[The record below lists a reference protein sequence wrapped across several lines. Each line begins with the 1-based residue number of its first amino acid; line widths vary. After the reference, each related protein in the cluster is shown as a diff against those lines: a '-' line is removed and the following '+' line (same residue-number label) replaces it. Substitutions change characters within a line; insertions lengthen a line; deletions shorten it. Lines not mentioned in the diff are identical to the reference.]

1 MGSIGEITIPRPEI
15 AVVTSNGRA
24 YYRIVLLMK
33 KIGMPFKDLIIA
45 PQLSTMSRHS
55 GNVEDYLNQSRR
67 VIITTRRERI
77 ELCGNNVLCIEDL
90 GDDVGVAKE
99 KLLANLYPSKSSDCL
114 VIGIDPGQ
122 RTGIAAYMNQRE
134 IESTVL
140 PTIENTVERNEALI
154 DNAPRITKIVKIGLG
169 NKNLANKIASLLEAR
184 YRNAVSIQMVDESGT
199 TSSGRRGNTNG
210 ESKDQR
216 AARLIAF
223 RDGHN
228 FTDFNLLSRSIS

>member
-24 YYRIVLLMK
+24 YYRIVLLLK
-33 KIGMPFKDLIIA
+33 KIGVPFKDLIIS
-45 PQLSTMSRHS
+45 PQLSILSKHS
-55 GNVEDYLNQSRR
+55 GNVEDYLNQPRK

-122 RTGIAAYMNQRE
+122 RTGIVAFINHRE

-140 PTIENTVERNEALI
+140 PTMEMTVERIKDLI
-154 DNAPRITKIVKIGLG
+154 DNAPRIRKIVKIGLG
-169 NKNLANKIASLLEAR
+169 NKDLANRIASLLEAR
-184 YRNAVSIQMVDESGT
+184 FGNTVSIQLVDESGT
-199 TSSGRRGNTNG
+199 TSSGRRGNANG
-210 ESKDQR
+210 ETKDQR

-228 FTDFNLLSRSIS
+228 FIDFNFFSRSIS

>member
-33 KIGMPFKDLIIA
+33 KIGMPFKELIIA

-122 RTGIAAYMNQRE
+122 RTGIAAYMNHRE

-140 PTIENTVERNEALI
+140 PTIENTVERIEALI
-154 DNAPRITKIVKIGLG
+154 DNAPRIRKIVKIGLG

>member
-122 RTGIAAYMNQRE
+122 RTGIAAYMNHRE

-140 PTIENTVERNEALI
+140 PTIENTVERIEALI
-154 DNAPRITKIVKIGLG
+154 DNAPRIRKIVKIGLG